1 MLHCSVL
8 HILIQHICES
18 FDKHILPSI
27 LVNTLHNLLQKAM
40 GQIFAIY
47 LARDRGGVLYNVCHE
62 LVGGLVGEWGA
73 EGGWTMHKI

>member
-8 HILIQHICES
+8 HILIQHIGES
-18 FDKHILPSI
+18 LDKHILPSI

-62 LVGGLVGEWGA
+62 LVGGLVGEGGA